1 MTENPTAKYIK
12 FWFCVTF
19 SALFFNRRHFRS
31 GNDNLTYRSKLSL
44 LYAFQAN
51 SSIGMFIASETTEHP
66 TAKYEKFWFRAS
78 LLINFGDASI
88 VVSVAPINL
97 AVMQSLQLNIESQ
110 ESMTRNLS
118 KSSSGLVSLAGIEYE
133 NPDTNV
139 ENWDTVIKNQVL
151 IPDSILDSCDD
162 RELSVNLLLNGTVNK
177 TWI

>member
-51 SSIGMFIASETTEHP
+51 SSIGMFIVSEMTENP

-78 LLINFGDASI
+78 LLINFGRASV

-97 AVMQSLQLNIESQ
+97 TVLQIMQVFRI
-110 ESMTRNLS
+110 
-118 KSSSGLVSLAGIEYE
+118 
-133 NPDTNV
+133 
-139 ENWDTVIKNQVL
+139 
-151 IPDSILDSCDD
+151 
-162 RELSVNLLLNGTVNK
+162 
-177 TWI
+177 